1 MVNKTLVIALLAV
14 VFSGCRGRIPNA
26 LPERRVKV
34 QTVERLDFIDKD
46 FAGMSTA
53 DNSTN
58 LAFKVGGLVE
68 RIDISEGR
76 LIPAGYI
83 IAQLDPKEFE
93 LRRNAARSAFET
105 ARAQYERA
113 QRLLERQAI
122 SRAEYEV
129 AQTHFVQAQADYEN
143 ATDVL
148 TETKLRAPFEGI
160 IERQFVDTYQR
171 VNAGQS
177 IVRLV
182 DPRTRSVRFTMPE
195 SGLNLLSDTSIRFSV
210 EFDNYRGVQFPA
222 YLKEYVETS
231 SDASGFPVSLGLRE
245 PLPAGRFDITPGM
258 SCTVTMQVDQSP
270 ASNEVSV
277 PLSAIY
283 APTGGGTYVWVV
295 RDGAVHLQPITLGE
309 IFGRNRVVVERG
321 LEGGEQVVTA
331 GVYRLQEGERV
342 VVIQ

>member
-1 MVNKTLVIALLAV
+1 M
-14 VFSGCRGRIPNA
+14 
-26 LPERRVKV
+26 
-34 QTVERLDFIDKD
+34 
-46 FAGMSTA
+46 
-53 DNSTN
+53 
-58 LAFKVGGLVE
+58 
-68 RIDISEGR
+68 
-76 LIPAGYI
+76 
-83 IAQLDPKEFE
+83 
-93 LRRNAARSAFET
+93 
-105 ARAQYERA
+105 
-113 QRLLERQAI
+113 
-122 SRAEYEV
+122 
-129 AQTHFVQAQADYEN
+129 QAQADYEN

-182 DPRTRSVRFTMPE
+182 DPRTRSVKFTMPE

-222 YLKEYVETS
+222 YLKEYVQTS

-270 ASNEVSV
+270 ASDEVSV

-309 IFGRNRVVVERG
+309 VFGRNRVVVERG
-321 LEGGEQVVTA
+321 LSGGEQVVTA